1 MTIDQFRSTL
11 RHQPFQPFVIHTADG
26 RSFRVDHSDFVAHSP
41 GGRSVVV
48 FRGDDSHSV
57 LDLLLITEL
66 EVPAPDGNE
75 AA

>member
-1 MTIDQFRSTL
+1 MQAEQFRSTL
-11 RHQPFQPFVIHTADG
+11 HHQPFRPFVIHTADG
-26 RSFRVDHSDFVAHSP
+26 RSFRVDHPDFVAQSP
-41 GGRSVVV
+41 AGRSVIV

-66 EVPAPDGNE
+66 EVLAPDGNE